1 MGELTVDPV
10 GRLAGVLKDQDR
22 SLQGGKPGGP
32 NQAGGHGE
40 VAHHQRSLRQPWPQA
55 NATERLHRRTRQESN
70 EPLPLPTGAA
80 EPAMDATRAARGEL
94 SQEQRRTIGEAH
106 APARTGRDRP
116 ALLQHPSAA
125 PAASHQEQG
134 IDRGIKP
141 GLPEGSSAL
150 LISPRKPAPLTAE
163 LGGSQQDPALLP
175 ATPSQLLKQGITA
188 LHPGAWSKSGNS
200 SATLQRGGAV
210 LTGCLGS
217 GREGGDGR

>member
-1 MGELTVDPV
+1 
-10 GRLAGVLKDQDR
+10 
-22 SLQGGKPGGP
+22 
-32 NQAGGHGE
+32 
-40 VAHHQRSLRQPWPQA
+40 
-55 NATERLHRRTRQESN
+55 
-70 EPLPLPTGAA
+70 
-80 EPAMDATRAARGEL
+80 MDATRAARGQL

-106 APARTGRDRP
+106 APTRTGRDRP

-188 LHPGAWSKSGNS
+188 LHPGAWSKSSNP
-200 SATLQRGGAV
+200 SATFQRGGAV